1 MKEIT
6 NCVVRNALSVNA
18 TEDPVVKAAKVNIK
32 RSLRVIKEELGKI
45 DEVINGSSS
54 EIGKAAIGND
64 AHSFLVEFSNMSN
77 RQAIQGIISK
87 L

>member
-1 MKEIT
+1 MNT
-6 NCVVRNALSVNA
+6 VVRNALSSNA
-18 TEDPVVKAAKVNIK
+18 TEDPVVKAAKANIK
-32 RSLRVIKEELGKI
+32 RSLRIIREELGKI

-54 EIGKAAIGND
+54 EIGKAAVGKD

-77 RQAIQGIISK
+77 RQALHGIISK